1 MNNVEIIN
9 MKIGIDYD
17 TFKQKIIL
25 ELTIDLYPEN
35 NLTMNNIEQQIK
47 TAIDVYTEIQR
58 QKSEEI

>member
-1 MNNVEIIN
+1 MNNVEITN

-35 NLTMNNIEQQIK
+35 NQDMHNIEQQIK
-47 TAIDVYTEIQR
+47 TAIDVYTEIQL
-58 QKSEEI
+58 QKNEEL